1 MEQLIEF
8 VGNHL
13 FLVIGFLIVSAMLAQ
28 NIYADLGSSGNLS
41 PQQATEKI
49 NREDAIVVDVRP
61 MADFNKGH
69 ILGAKNFPM
78 NGLMKQVGQL
88 EKHKKDPIIVSCR
101 SGAQSSM
108 ACKQLRKAGFENV
121 FNLRGG
127 ILAWGNANLPIS
139 RK

>member
-13 FLVIGFLIVSAMLAQ
+13 ILVIGFLIVSAMLAQ